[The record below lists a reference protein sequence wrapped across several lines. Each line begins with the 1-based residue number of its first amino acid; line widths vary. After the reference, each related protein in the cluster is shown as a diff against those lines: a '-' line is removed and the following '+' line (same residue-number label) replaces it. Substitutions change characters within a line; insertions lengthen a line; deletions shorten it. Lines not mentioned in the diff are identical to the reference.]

1 MDAHTLGEA
10 MGWSLTESR
19 YEQLLPHYERML
31 REIGVR
37 TPRQAAMVAAQLGH
51 ESVGLKYSAEI
62 WGPTPAQRTYDGRMG
77 NRPGTDDWS
86 RYRGHGWIQI
96 TGRDNHTACS
106 RWAHSRGLVP
116 DPDFFVRHPDRLGWD
131 EYAWIG
137 PAWYWT
143 VARPQLNAL
152 SDAGD
157 LEGATR
163 AINGGLNGL
172 ADRRQRL
179 QRCKQ
184 LGTRILPTPR
194 KEQQVVE
201 KTLPYSRQWVTQNTP
216 YYCGPASVQ
225 TIILSKTQKLVPEA
239 TLAAELRTTTN
250 GTDWIGQF
258 PAVLNRY
265 IKGANYRHVEMP
277 NDPPNTAQK
286 NTLWANLV
294 NSIDGG
300 HGVVANIV
308 APPSNY
314 PRPSYKSGT
323 RLAYRGGTVYHFV
336 GVLGYATDSRGVK
349 HVWIADSGFSPYGSW
364 ITFDQLASLIPP
376 KGYAYATAK
385 PPAKP
390 NPTPPP
396 VKKEDAEVV
405 PMSDSKKLDT
415 IISQLSRI
423 EEHAANASKR
433 SALVLDQL
441 AGPEKDSKGWKYT
454 GWQDLGGQP
463 VVHQV
468 YENLKA
474 TEKIIDI
481 LNKEA
486 K

>member
-1 MDAHTLGEA
+1 MDAQTLAQA
-10 MGWSLTESR
+10 MGHTPGVNYTAMLPHIENAMRAANCINPLRAAHFLAQIGTESAGLR
-19 YEQLLPHYERML
+19 YMEEIASGAAYEGR
-31 REIGVR
+31 
-37 TPRQAAMVAAQLGH
+37 ADLGNTQP
-51 ESVGLKYSAEI
+51 G
-62 WGPTPAQRTYDGRMG
+62 DGRRFKG
-77 NRPGTDDWS
+77 
-86 RYRGHGWIQI
+86 RGPIQL
-96 TGRDNHTACS
+96 TGRSNYRAFT
-106 RWAHSRGLVP
+106 RWSQSAGHASH
-116 DPDFFVRHPDRLGWD
+116 DFEANPHLLSQPKWGFLAAS
-131 EYAWIG
+131 Y
-137 PAWYWT
+137 YWT
-143 VARPQLNAL
+143 VARPNLNAQA
-152 SDAGD
+152 DRDD
-157 LEGATR
+157 LEAVTR
-163 AINGGLNGL
+163 SINGGLNGL

-194 KEQQVVE
+194 KEQPVVE
-201 KTLPYSRQWVTQNTP
+201 KTLPYSRQWVAQNTP

-225 TIILSKTQKLVPEA
+225 TIVLSKTQKLVPEA

-286 NTLWANLV
+286 NTLWANIV
-294 NSIDGG
+294 NSVNGG

-323 RLAYRGGTVYHFV
+323 KLAYRGGTVYHYV
-336 GVLGYATDSRGVK
+336 AVMGYATDSRGVK

-390 NPTPPP
+390 APTQPP

-441 AGPEKDSKGWKYT
+441 AGPEKDAKGWKYT

-468 YENLKA
+468 YETLKA

>member
-194 KEQQVVE
+194 KGDSVE
-201 KTLPYSRQWVTQNTP
+201 KVLPYPRDQVTQDTIYN
-216 YYCGPASVQ
+216 CGPASVQ
-225 TIILSKTQKLVPEA
+225 TIIRSKTGKLHTEA
-239 TLAAELRTTTN
+239 TLGSQLGTHRG
-250 GTDWIGQF
+250 GTDYIGQF
-258 PAVLNRY
+258 PTVLNRHLP
-265 IKGANYRHVEMP
+265 GAGYRHQDMP
-277 NDPPNTAQK
+277 NDPPTQAQRDK
-286 NTLWANLV
+286 LWRDITG
-294 NSIDGG
+294 SINAGY
-300 HGVVANIV
+300 GVVANIV

-314 PRPSYKSGT
+314 PRAVAPSTISP
-323 RLAYRGGTVYHFV
+323 AYRGGTVYHFFAIM
-336 GVLGYATDSRGVK
+336 GYAGAGASRR
-349 HVWIADSGFSPYGSW
+349 VWVADSGFYPYGYWLSLS
-364 ITFDQLASLIPP
+364 QLATLIPP

-385 PPAKP
+385 V
-390 NPTPPP
+390 TPKAEP
-396 VKKEDAEVV
+396 KNKETQVDKAQA
-405 PMSDSKKLDT
+405 D
-415 IISQLSRI
+415 RI
-423 EEHAANASKR
+423 ER
-433 SALVLDQL
+433 LLTLILDQL
-441 AGPEKDSKGWKYT
+441 VGPEKDKKGPKFT
-454 GWQDLGGQP
+454 GWQQLDGKTL
-463 VVHQV
+463 VDAV
-468 YENLKA
+468 A
-474 TEKIIDI
+474 DI
-481 LNKEA
+481 RNIVNKED